1 MRNTLRAK
9 SLCSRF
15 ASSTFNDTGPNR
27 WPRQPLGGSD
37 GQKTLC
43 GLRGARSAE
52 RSRYVSGAGSTEG
65 QQRSESDYAFL
76 VEHSDA
82 TQVSDFEVAW
92 NDGAVVM
99 GWPDGT
105 GKTPASQAAN
115 RDKGSQEGEVG
126 TLDFAGCPGGTFTRN
141 YYCFYEHSNYG
152 GRRLQFADCG
162 YLQSLN
168 NYGFF
173 AQASSWVNLT
183 RNTVYV
189 YDQYGAS
196 LWVEQPGAK
205 SSYVGNFAN
214 DRASYFDP
222 RCG

>member
-1 MRNTLRAK
+1 MVRKL
-9 SLCSRF
+9 F
-15 ASSTFNDTGPNR
+15 AVFAALVALSVVATSPAQAAPKGSSVQSQID
-27 WPRQPLGGSD
+27 
-37 GQKTLC
+37 
-43 GLRGARSAE
+43 
-52 RSRYVSGAGSTEG
+52 
-65 QQRSESDYAFL
+65 AFL